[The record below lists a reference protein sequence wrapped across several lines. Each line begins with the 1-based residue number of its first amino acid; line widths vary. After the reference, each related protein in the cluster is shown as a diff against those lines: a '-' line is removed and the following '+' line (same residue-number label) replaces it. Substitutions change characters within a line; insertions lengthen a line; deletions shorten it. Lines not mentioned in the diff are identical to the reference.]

1 MHVSSAPRLDGAKL
15 HFCSPFKRLLLPRK
29 TCGDF
34 IGGLSEVLAREPMGS
49 EKEWQACCPSYP
61 VCTVP
66 REGGLAFH
74 RQRKLWERDQDQ
86 KQTPRR
92 RGVCGIFLLL
102 LGLSVPGYFLFKTAS
117 TSSVISC
124 PPYSTADL
132 SNTAGMDFCV
142 ATVLIAC

>member
-1 MHVSSAPRLDGAKL
+1 MHVSSAPRLDGAEL

-49 EKEWQACCPSYP
+49 EKEERPAAPIFGLYSAREVSWLLIACKNCGKGTKTKSKHP
-61 VCTVP
+61 
-66 REGGLAFH
+66 GGGAFAAF
-74 RQRKLWERDQDQ
+74 
-86 KQTPRR
+86 
-92 RGVCGIFLLL
+92 FLLL

-132 SNTAGMDFCV
+132 SNTAGMDFCA
-142 ATVLIAC
+142 ATALIAC